1 MKTAGLHHITSVTR
15 DPQTNIDFYQ
25 QVLGQRLVITTIN
38 FDDPGTYHL
47 YYGDYTGVPG
57 TAMTF
62 FGWLNSV
69 QGKVGTGETQAV
81 AYTIPQNSL
90 SFWNARLKQF
100 GFSPMRI
107 ETRFGQE
114 VIPFIDPE
122 GMRLE
127 LITAENLPEIQ
138 PWPDSPIP
146 EENELHG
153 FYGVSLWLDEIE
165 TTTKILT
172 DVLGY
177 ESGGQKGD
185 RYRFRVPGNAPG
197 KVVDLVHKP
206 NTAAGIF
213 GASSV
218 HHIAFRASSDEQQ
231 QQIQQ
236 KVRQMGIHATQVID
250 RHYFRSVY
258 FRTPG
263 GVLFEIATDQPGF
276 TVDESAENIGK
287 KLFLPP
293 WLEPRREAI
302 EANLPAIRRSLPQE
316 VTS

>member
-1 MKTAGLHHITSVTR
+1 MKIAGLHHITAVTR

-25 QVLGQRLVITTIN
+25 RVLGQRLVKTTIN

-62 FGWLNSV
+62 FGWLRSV

-81 AYTIPQNSL
+81 AYTIPQNSVGY
-90 SFWNARLKQF
+90 WNARLKQL
-100 GFSPMRI
+100 GFSPERV

-122 GMRLE
+122 GMRME
-127 LITAENLPEIQ
+127 LVAEDNLPSIQ
-138 PWPDSPIP
+138 PWQDSPVP
-146 EENELHG
+146 EDHELRG

-165 TTTKILT
+165 STTRILMEI
-172 DVLGY
+172 LGY
-177 ESGGQKGD
+177 QNMGQEGN
-185 RYRFRVPGNAPG
+185 RYRFTVPGDAPG

-206 NTAAGIF
+206 NTGRGIF

-218 HHIAFRASSDEQQ
+218 HHIAFRAFSDEHQLEIQQ
-231 QQIQQ
+231 Q
-236 KVRQMGIHATQVID
+236 VRKMGIQATQVIE

-276 TVDESAENIGK
+276 TIDEAAEALGQ
-287 KLFLPP
+287 KLVLPP
-293 WLEPRREAI
+293 WLEPRRDEI
-302 EANLPAIRRSLPQE
+302 EANLPPIRRSLSEE
-316 VTS
+316 VNA